1 MFRSADGA
9 GVSKIFL
16 SGYTPRPVDRFGREQ
31 KDIAKTALG
40 AEKSVSWE
48 YYSSPA
54 AVMEKMKKEGWQ
66 IVGIEQDAR
75 SVDYRSASLAEKV
88 LFLPGNEVRG
98 LSPQLRAQCDLLLEI
113 PLHGRKESLNVSVA
127 TGIVLFHVS
136 HYFSP

>member
-54 AVMEKMKKEGWQ
+54 AVIEKMKKEGWQ

-75 SVDYRSASLAEKV
+75 SVDYRRAKLAEKV
-88 LFLPGNEVRG
+88 LFVPGNEVRG
-98 LSPQLRAQCDLLLEI
+98 LSPELRARCDMLIEL
-113 PLHGRKESLNVSVA
+113 PMRGCKESLNVAIA
-127 TGIVLFHVS
+127 TSIALYSFLR
-136 HYFSP
+136 

>member
-1 MFRSADGA
+1 MKTALLLHRIRSTHNVGSMFRSADGA

-54 AVMEKMKKEGWQ
+54 AVIEKMVKEE
-66 IVGIEQDAR
+66 IEK
-75 SVDYRSASLAEKV
+75 LEKE
-88 LFLPGNEVRG
+88 LFDLIPGG
-98 LSPQLRAQCDLLLEI
+98 
-113 PLHGRKESLNVSVA
+113 
-127 TGIVLFHVS
+127 TGYTFIIG
-136 HYFSP
+136 